1 MRRISFKRIMAAVAV
16 ACLLTVTTAYA
27 GVTQEDINNAKDK
40 INNLKDQKNDAQNQ
54 INDISGKKDNL
65 ENDLNS
71 LNGQMS
77 NIVSSINDLESQIND
92 KKKELSDLEDEIE
105 KTKDELEEA
114 KKQSEDQYEDMKLR
128 IRYMYENGNVSML
141 ELMLTSSSFAEFLN
155 RTEYVSSINSYDRA
169 KLEEFRQIQEQIAQE
184 ESELEEQEK
193 QMQDEEQNLLALQAN
208 MKVKQNSVNTLISST
223 QANINQTNSD
233 LVNAKDKLSDIDSQ
247 IKKMEEYER
256 QLEIQKAKEDAA
268 RMEEIRRQEAENN
281 GEFNYVP
288 GDSDLY
294 LLGAIIQCEADGEPY
309 EGKLAV
315 GSVVLNRVR
324 SSYFPNTVTGVIY
337 QSGQFSPVA
346 SGRYAL
352 RLELGV
358 NKTCL
363 KAAQEVLDGNITNNC
378 LYFRTV
384 IEGIEGTI
392 IGHHIFY

>member
-1 MRRISFKRIMAAVAV
+1 MKKISFKRIMAAGLL

-27 GVTQEDINNAKDK
+27 DVTQDDINNAKDQ
-40 INNLKDQKNDAQNQ
+40 INGLKDQKNDAQNE
-54 INDISGKKDNL
+54 INDISGKKNDLEDNL
-65 ENDLNS
+65 DS

-77 NIVSSINDLESQIND
+77 NIVASINDLESQIND
-92 KKKELSDLEDEIE
+92 KKKEISDLEDTIE
-105 KTKDELEEA
+105 QTKDELEAA
-114 KKQSEDQYEDMKLR
+114 KQQSEDQYEDMKLR

-155 RTEYVSSINSYDRA
+155 RTEYVSQINSYDRK
-169 KLEEFRQIQEQIAQE
+169 KLEEFRQIQEQIAE
-184 ESELEEQEK
+184 EEKALEEQQAKVQE
-193 QMQDEEQNLLALQAN
+193 EEQSLLALQAD
-208 MKVKQNSVNTLISST
+208 MRVKQNSVNTLISST
-223 QANINQTNSD
+223 QANISQTNSD
-233 LVNAKDKLSDIDSQ
+233 LANAQDKLADIDSQ
-247 IKKMEEYER
+247 IKKMEEYEK

-268 RMEEIRRQEAENN
+268 RMEEIRRQEAENSGN
-281 GEFNYVP
+281 FNYVP

-315 GSVVLNRVR
+315 GSVVLNRVK
-324 SSYFPNTVTGVIY
+324 SSYFPNTISGVIY

-358 NKTCL
+358 NNTCM

-384 IEGIEGTI
+384 IEGIDGTI